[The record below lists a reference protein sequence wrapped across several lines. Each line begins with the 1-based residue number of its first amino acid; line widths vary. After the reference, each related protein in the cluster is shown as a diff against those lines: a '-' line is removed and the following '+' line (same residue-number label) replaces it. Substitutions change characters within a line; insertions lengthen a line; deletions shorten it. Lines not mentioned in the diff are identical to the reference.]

1 MVGIVKAKNLKE
13 NKMLFEII
21 RESEESRDASKYL
34 DILHDDFVS
43 ISHASG
49 TQMNKAEIKPFIEK
63 IFDQKE
69 LSFTNPR
76 CLYEN
81 EDILVRHQIM
91 TFADGSKEAVMVVQ
105 LKKDG
110 KIIKSETGATP
121 LK

>member
-1 MVGIVKAKNLKE
+1 
-13 NKMLFEII
+13 MLFEII
-21 RESEESRDASKYL
+21 RDSEESRDAGKYL

-49 TQMNKAEIKPFIEK
+49 TQMNKAEIKPFIK
-63 IFDQKE
+63 RIFDQKE

-91 TFADGSKEAVMVVQ
+91 TLQTGEKKPSWWFNSKKMEKLLNQRPV
-105 LKKDG
+105 L
-110 KIIKSETGATP
+110 P
-121 LK
+121 H

>member
-1 MVGIVKAKNLKE
+1 
-13 NKMLFEII
+13 MLFEII
-21 RESEESRDASKYL
+21 RDSEESRNANKYL
-34 DILHDDFVS
+34 DILHDDFVA

-63 IFDQKE
+63 LFSQAE
-69 LSFTNPR
+69 LSFTTPR

-91 TFADGSKEAVMVVQ
+91 TFADGSKEAVMVVES
-105 LKKDG
+105 KKDG

-121 LK
+121 IK

>member
-1 MVGIVKAKNLKE
+1 MSWRCCVARYRTYRKAQ
-13 NKMLFEII
+13 
-21 RESEESRDASKYL
+21 
-34 DILHDDFVS
+34 HV
-43 ISHASG
+43 
-49 TQMNKAEIKPFIEK
+49 IEK